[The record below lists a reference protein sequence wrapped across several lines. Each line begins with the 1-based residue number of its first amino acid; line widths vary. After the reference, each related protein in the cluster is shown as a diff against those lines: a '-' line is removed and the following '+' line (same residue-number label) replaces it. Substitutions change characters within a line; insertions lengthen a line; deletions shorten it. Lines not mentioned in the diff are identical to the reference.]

1 MSLTPA
7 QILYLHHLARQY
19 GGGAPGLRDLGL
31 LESAVAR
38 ALQTF
43 GGTPLY
49 ATAFERAAA
58 CAHAVARNHPFVDG
72 NKRTAFLVLGL
83 WLASEGHVL
92 SPPPEDAVAMFEQV
106 AQGAVDVPEL
116 ARWARQWCE

>member
-1 MSLTPA
+1 MICVWYDNDISPRFTSSWGPDGPRCRA
-7 QILYLHHLARQY
+7 DVKRLY
-19 GGGAPGLRDLGL
+19 
-31 LESAVAR
+31 
-38 ALQTF
+38 
-43 GGTPLY
+43 
-49 ATAFERAAA
+49 
-58 CAHAVARNHPFVDG
+58 HPFVDG

-106 AQGAVDVPEL
+106 AQGAVDVQEL